1 MHYISILSTLV
12 TFIFTAAVFT
22 RYRRK
27 GGAHLLLWSIG
38 LTFYGLGTLTE
49 VILAF
54 TYSGLALRLWYL
66 CGAML
71 TAAWLGQGSM
81 NLLVRRGR
89 IAQVLNVILGL
100 VSLAALGLVLAAPL
114 TSAAAGYNVNLPA
127 SVQYKE
133 ILTRSGGMVLLTVLL
148 NIYGTLALVG
158 GATYS
163 AFLFWRKKV
172 LLNRVV
178 GNILIAAG
186 ALLPASAGSLV
197 QAGLV
202 DWLYVSEF
210 FGVIL
215 MYVGFIQ
222 ATAPLPSPVQTPAV
236 TAVQ

>member
-12 TFIFTAAVFT
+12 TAIFTAAVFT

-27 GGAHLLLWSIG
+27 GGAHLLLWGMG

-54 TYSGLALRLWYL
+54 KFNPLALRLWYL
-66 CGAML
+66 SGAML
-71 TAAWLGQGSM
+71 TAAWLGQGSV

-89 IAQVLNVILGL
+89 IAQALNILLGL
-100 VSLAALGLVLAAPL
+100 VSLAALGLVVAAPL
-114 TSAAAGYNVNLPA
+114 TSAAAGYNINLPA

-133 ILTRSGGMVLLTVLL
+133 ILIRSGGVTLLTVLL

-158 GATYS
+158 GALYS

-172 LLNRVV
+172 LLNRVM

-186 ALLPASAGSLV
+186 ALLPASAGTFV

-215 MYVGFIQ
+215 MYAGFVQ
-222 ATAPLPSPVQTPAV
+222 ATAALPAPAPAPAV
-236 TAVQ
+236 PAVQ